1 VTDKGFA
8 TILPSPGVAKNPQ
21 TRLSKRR
28 IRQGRHAEAWPEENL
43 AGTGKEDDFRMKLR
57 FAPLAL
63 AIVFGLASFS
73 AQAQGQ
79 RPAQPAPPPAPAAP
93 PQAPAAVKVPLKA
106 SPGQPDWVKVCDEDP
121 AAKRTV
127 CLTSREFV
135 AENNQP
141 VMGIAIYQVKDDPR
155 RFARLVVPLTFM
167 IPPGVRLSTEGLN
180 PIAGRFQLCSQEGC
194 YIEVELNEAAINAIK
209 KGSKLRID
217 MQNQVQQEVNFEL
230 PLAGFARIYD
240 SAGLD
245 RAAIQK
251 LQEEEIRRQQQ
262 GGAAPAPGVDDLKRR
277 GEEMVRQRQG
287 QPQ

>member
-1 VTDKGFA
+1 
-8 TILPSPGVAKNPQ
+8 
-21 TRLSKRR
+21 
-28 IRQGRHAEAWPEENL
+28 
-43 AGTGKEDDFRMKLR
+43 MKLR

-141 VMGIAIYQVKDDPR
+141 VMGIAVYQVKDDPR

-167 IPPGVRLSTEGLN
+167 IPPGARLSTEGLN

-251 LQEEEIRRQQQ
+251 LQEEEVRRQQQ

>member
-1 VTDKGFA
+1 
-8 TILPSPGVAKNPQ
+8 
-21 TRLSKRR
+21 
-28 IRQGRHAEAWPEENL
+28 
-43 AGTGKEDDFRMKLR
+43 MKPR

-63 AIVFGLASFS
+63 ALGFGLASFG
-73 AQAQGQ
+73 AQAQAQ
-79 RPAQPAPPPAPAAP
+79 RPAQPAAPAA

-106 SPGQPDWVKVCDEDP
+106 SPGQADWVKVCDEDP
-121 AAKRTV
+121 AAKKTV

-141 VMGIAIYQVKDDPR
+141 VMGLAIYQVKDDPR

-194 YIEVELNEAAINAIK
+194 YVEVELNEAAINAIK
-209 KGSKLRID
+209 KGNNLRID

-230 PLAGFARIYD
+230 PLAGFAKIYD

-251 LQEEEIRRQQQ
+251 MQEEEIRRQQQ
-262 GGAAPAPGVDDLKRR
+262 GAAPAPAPGADDLKRR

>member
-1 VTDKGFA
+1 
-8 TILPSPGVAKNPQ
+8 
-21 TRLSKRR
+21 
-28 IRQGRHAEAWPEENL
+28 
-43 AGTGKEDDFRMKLR
+43 MKLR

-63 AIVFGLASFS
+63 AIGFGLASFG

-79 RPAQPAPPPAPAAP
+79 RPAQPAPAAA
-93 PQAPAAVKVPLKA
+93 PQAPAAVKVPLKP
-106 SPGQPDWVKVCDEDP
+106 SPAQPDWVKVCDEDP
-121 AAKRTV
+121 AARKTV

-180 PIAGRFQLCSQEGC
+180 PVAGRFQLCSQEGC
-194 YIEVELNEAAINAIK
+194 YVEVELNEAAINAIK
-209 KGSKLRID
+209 RGNALRID

-230 PLAGFARIYD
+230 PLAGFAKMYD

-251 LQEEEIRRQQQ
+251 MQEDEIRRQQQ
-262 GGAAPAPGVDDLKRR
+262 GGAAAPAPGADDLKRR

>member
-1 VTDKGFA
+1 
-8 TILPSPGVAKNPQ
+8 
-21 TRLSKRR
+21 
-28 IRQGRHAEAWPEENL
+28 
-43 AGTGKEDDFRMKLR
+43 MKLR

-63 AIVFGLASFS
+63 AIGFGLATFG

-79 RPAQPAPPPAPAAP
+79 RPAQPAAPAAP
-93 PQAPAAVKVPLKA
+93 QAPTAVKVPLKA

-121 AAKRTV
+121 AAKKTV

-180 PIAGRFQLCSQEGC
+180 PVAGRFQLCSQEGC
-194 YIEVELNEAAINAIK
+194 YVEVELNDAAINAIK
-209 KGSKLRID
+209 KGTNLRVD

-230 PLAGFARIYD
+230 PLAGFAKMYD

-251 LQEEEIRRQQQ
+251 MQEEEARRQQ
-262 GGAAPAPGVDDLKRR
+262 GGLAPAPGADDLKRR

>member
-1 VTDKGFA
+1 
-8 TILPSPGVAKNPQ
+8 
-21 TRLSKRR
+21 
-28 IRQGRHAEAWPEENL
+28 
-43 AGTGKEDDFRMKLR
+43 MKLR

-63 AIVFGLASFS
+63 AAVFGLASFG
-73 AQAQGQ
+73 AVAQGQ
-79 RPAQPAPPPAPAAP
+79 RPAQPAQPAPAAP
-93 PQAPAAVKVPLKA
+93 AAPQAPAAVKVPLKG

-121 AAKRTV
+121 AAKKTV

-194 YIEVELNEAAINAIK
+194 YVEVELNEAAINAIK
-209 KGSKLRID
+209 KGNTLRID
-217 MQNQVQQEVNFEL
+217 MQNQIQQEVNFEL

-262 GGAAPAPGVDDLKRR
+262 QLQGGGGAAAPGADDLRRR
-277 GEEMVRQRQG
+277 GEELVRQRQG